1 MIRQKIRQIAELFGK
16 TRANKSLFIIFD
28 LWISLVVFYRLFFQ
42 IRPYDTPDW
51 FPISE
56 LYLTGFHKSGI
67 IYLIAFWILLLVVLL
82 KIKRIN
88 EWLVILSSWALIVFG
103 NLMQGGFVKGFLEP
117 FYAAGNQIYSDAIN
131 VQNWRT
137 WLAGFNANQLTFL
150 GHTQTHPPFAVLL
163 HNIFLSPS
171 NNQIATMAIG
181 MSVLSMCTIPLLM
194 VILRLFQVDLVKRKT
209 ILLLFSVIPAVN
221 IYSIICLDGVILTT
235 ATIFLLGMII
245 LLRKPEKK
253 FLGILL
259 MVLGFITTSMLN
271 YGVLFLLGA
280 GGLAGLY
287 EIIKSKKFTIFIG
300 LLVCVLSFVGLF
312 LLLKYGFNYDYIQ
325 SFLVASKQENIFSI
339 NFIYDIR
346 NYGLTRFEGVSEI
359 ALFFSFPILA
369 ILTIDVLNFKKN
381 KNFFKSD
388 HLAVAFSGI
397 LTLLFVFIIGTYKT
411 GETTRSCLFIYP
423 FLMMLLLN
431 KDDNDYLWMILFAAL
446 QTSVMQIFFGFY
458 W

>member
-1 MIRQKIRQIAELFGK
+1 MFKQKIRQIAAFFGK
-16 TRANKSLFIIFD
+16 ARANKPLLIIFG
-28 LWISLVVFYRLFFQ
+28 LWVALVIFYRLFFQ

-67 IYLIAFWILLLVVLL
+67 IYLIAFWILLLVVLANL
-82 KIKRIN
+82 KKIN
-88 EWLVILSSWALIVFG
+88 EWLVILTGWALIVLG

-131 VQNWRT
+131 VQNWVT

-150 GHTQTHPPFAVLL
+150 GHTETHPPFAVLL

-171 NNQIATMAIG
+171 NNQLATMAIG

-194 VILRLFQVDLVKRKT
+194 VIFRLFQMDVVKRKT

-221 IYSIICLDGVILTT
+221 IYSIICLDSVILTT
-235 ATIFLLGMII
+235 ATIFLLGMIV

-253 FLGILL
+253 LLGIAL
-259 MVLGFITTSMLN
+259 MVIGFITTSMLN

-280 GGLAGLY
+280 GGLAGIY
-287 EIIKSKKFTIFIG
+287 EIIKSKKFTIFVG
-300 LLVCVLSFVGLF
+300 LLVCVLSFVGLY
-312 LLLKYGFNYDYIQ
+312 LILKYGFNYDYIQ
-325 SFLVASKQENIFSI
+325 SFLIASRQENIFSI
-339 NFIYDIR
+339 SFLYDIR
-346 NYGLTRFEGVSEI
+346 NYGLTRFEDVSEI
-359 ALFFSFPILA
+359 ALFLSFPILA
-369 ILTIDVLNFKKN
+369 LLTKDVLNFKKN
-381 KNFFKSD
+381 KDFYKKD

-397 LTLLFVFIIGTYKT
+397 LTLLFVFLIGTYKT

-423 FLMMLLLN
+423 FLFLLLLN
-431 KDDNDYLWMILFAAL
+431 KDQDDFLWMVILAAI